1 MKGVHLRKYGVEA
14 TIDFEVYG
22 IDGIDLKADWVP
34 AQADCEIMK
43 DGGSSTMCTNTATD
57 EGSTFSIVLTATE
70 MEAARLVLKVVDAVT
85 KVILDTVVIIE
96 TYGNAS
102 AQHAFDLDTASSAQT
117 GDSYAIV
124 NSGTYGNA
132 KLVRSTTPANTFDV
146 NANGEGGID
155 WANVGGQGTAVDLS
169 ATSIDLC
176 DQVTACDDT
185 PSVPSAAD
193 VADAVW
199 EEAIVDHSGTAG
211 STAELLQ
218 DIDDEVDFIHDA
230 VQGLS
235 VSGAP
240 LRAVASGNTL
250 TTGTQSS
257 GTYADTQIENSTYHV
272 ITNAGGVIL
281 NEYAFNIGT
290 FGVPTNLQ
298 LAGYLKK
305 SSPPAGSTSVSVYAW
320 DYVVTND
327 WELVAPALFVSITGD
342 IPGNHNPG
350 LLARHVDTNGDMRI
364 RFSSTGLAAG
374 TAFYLDLIAVTYAE
388 ALSTSVAAI
397 LADTNELQAEIG
409 VAGAGLTD
417 LGGMSTAMK
426 AEVNAEAKDVLNT
439 DTYAEPAQGAP
450 GATVSLAAKLSYLY
464 KAWRNKS
471 TQDATT
477 FELYNDA
484 GAVVDHKATVGEA
497 AGVVTKGEVETGP

>member
-1 MKGVHLRKYGVEA
+1 MTRLRKYGVEA

-43 DGGSSTMCTNTATD
+43 DGGSSTQCTNTATD

-70 MEAARLVLKVVDAVT
+70 MEAARLVLKVVDAAT

-117 GDSYAIV
+117 GDAFAAI
-124 NSGTYGNA
+124 GTVPALDGAAQTVGAAIA
-132 KLVRSTTPANTFDV
+132 KLADDNGGADYDATTDSQK
-146 NANGEGGID
+146 EI
-155 WANVGGQGTAVDLS
+155 
-169 ATSIDLC
+169 
-176 DQVTACDDT
+176 
-185 PSVPSAAD
+185 
-193 VADAVW
+193 
-199 EEAIVDHSGTAG
+199 AG
-211 STAELLQ
+211 LLQ
-218 DIDDEVDFIHDA
+218 DVDDEVDFIHDA
-230 VQGLS
+230 VRGLS
-235 VSGAP
+235 ISGAP
-240 LRAVASGNTL
+240 LRTVASANTL

-257 GTYADTQIENSTYHV
+257 GTYASTQIEDGTSHV
-272 ITNAGGVIL
+272 ITNAGGTIDVW
-281 NEYAFNIGT
+281 YAYNIGT
-290 FGVPTNLQ
+290 YGKPTNLQ

-327 WELVAPALFVSITGD
+327 WEIIATGIFPSITGD
-342 IPGNHNPG
+342 VNSEHNPG
-350 LLARHVDTNGDMRI
+350 MLARHVDTDGSVKI
-364 RFSSTGLAAG
+364 RFLGGGLAAG
-374 TAFYLDLIAVTYAE
+374 TAMHLDLAAVTYAE

-397 LADTNELQAEIG
+397 LADTNELQTDWKNTGRLDTILDTIATDTTTDIPTQIG